1 MKLARKIQAERKW
14 GLTRAW
20 AEASQQRPDLMSDG
34 KHEPMAGTD
43 PSGVTASYTEI
54 GFIK

>member
-20 AEASQQRPDLMSDG
+20 AEASQQRPDLMSGLKTVPEVSKQHFVSFD
-34 KHEPMAGTD
+34 TFVV
-43 PSGVTASYTEI
+43 SASA
-54 GFIK
+54 